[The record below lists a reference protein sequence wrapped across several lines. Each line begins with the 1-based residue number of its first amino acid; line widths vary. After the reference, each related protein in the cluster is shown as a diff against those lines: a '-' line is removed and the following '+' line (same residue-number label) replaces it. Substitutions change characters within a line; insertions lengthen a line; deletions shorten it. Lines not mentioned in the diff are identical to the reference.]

1 MILREATYDN
11 LNLKLLSGIG
21 YMPDNNTDTLYICT
35 SLEVHCGNVE
45 CYECPFDKYPG
56 CTSDDISIDQICELF
71 DISAEDHPEYFI

>member
-11 LNLKLLSGIG
+11 LNLKLVSDIG

-35 SLEVHCGNVE
+35 SLEIQCGNVE
-45 CYECPFDKYPG
+45 CHECPFNKSPG
-56 CTSDDISIDQICELF
+56 CSSGDISIDQICKLF